1 MNVASFGRFSVIL
14 LALWAFLPSS
24 QGMGQEKLRVGLS
37 SIGATNGSIW
47 VAEEKGL
54 FRKHGVDV
62 EVIFIGGGG
71 ARVVSSLLAGD
82 INFSVGGGEGSIRSQ
97 MRGAETVIASS
108 TLTKGLQRILAKPE
122 IKTYQDLKGRKVGIT
137 QFGSA
142 AHLVLV
148 LMLKKWNMRPDQ
160 VQILQVG
167 SSPALLASLDKG
179 GIDAAVLTLP
189 TFFLAEDK
197 GYRVVADP
205 MTMDIYYLQNT
216 LETTRSFLRKN
227 REQALKFMRGY
238 IEGIAYFKKNKKESL
253 DIMRAKL
260 RIQSSQERDVRYLE
274 MSYNLMT
281 AAYSDIPYPSLRAVQ
296 SIVDKIAEE
305 VESYVDMIAERAV
318 QLGGIAEGT
327 VRVAAS
333 RSRLDE
339 YPLAIA
345 DGSAHVEAVARAL
358 STFGREARM
367 TIDET
372 DRLDDADTAD
382 MFTEISRGI
391 DKWLWFVE
399 AHTQASK

>member
-1 MNVASFGRFSVIL
+1 MNAATFVRYSVTL
-14 LALWAFLPSS
+14 LALTVILPTP
-24 QGMGQEKLRVGLS
+24 QAIAQEKLRLGLS

-47 VAEEKGL
+47 AAEEKGL

-97 MRGAETVIASS
+97 LRGAETVIASS
-108 TLTKGLQRILAKPE
+108 TLAKGLQRILAKPE
-122 IKTYQDLKGRKVGIT
+122 IKSYQDLKGRKIGIT

-142 AHLVLV
+142 AHLVLA

-160 VQILQVG
+160 VQTLQVG
-167 SSPALLASLDKG
+167 SSPALLASLEKG

-197 GYRVVADP
+197 GYRVVGDP

-216 LETTRSFLRKN
+216 LESTRSFLRKN
-227 REQALKFMRGY
+227 RDQALKFMRGY

-253 DIMRAKL
+253 DIMGRKL

-281 AAYSDIPYPSLRAVQ
+281 AAYSDVPYPSLRAVQ

-305 VESYVDMIAERAV
+305 DPKVKEREVRSFVDDTLVKELEDSGFIKS
-318 QLGGIAEGT
+318 L
-327 VRVAAS
+327 
-333 RSRLDE
+333 
-339 YPLAIA
+339 Y
-345 DGSAHVEAVARAL
+345 
-358 STFGREARM
+358 GR
-367 TIDET
+367 
-372 DRLDDADTAD
+372 
-382 MFTEISRGI
+382 
-391 DKWLWFVE
+391 
-399 AHTQASK
+399 

>member
-1 MNVASFGRFSVIL
+1 MNLTTFVRLGLII
-14 LALWAFLPSS
+14 LALHIVVPRA
-24 QGMGQEKLRVGLS
+24 QVIGQDKLRVGLS

-47 VAEEKGL
+47 AAEDKGL

-71 ARVVSSLLAGD
+71 ARVVSSLLAGELD
-82 INFSVGGGEGSIRSQ
+82 FSIGGGEGSIRSQ
-97 MRGAETVIASS
+97 MRGAETVIAAS

-122 IKTYQDLKGRKVGIT
+122 IKTYQDLKGRKIGIT

-160 VQILQVG
+160 VQTLQVG

-197 GYRVVADP
+197 GYRVVGDP

-216 LETTRSFLRKN
+216 LESTRSFLRKN
-227 REQALKFMRGY
+227 REQALKFMKGY

-253 DIMRAKL
+253 DIMRRKL

-274 MSYNLMT
+274 MSYNLMS
-281 AAYSDIPYPSLRAVQ
+281 AAYSDVPYPSLRAVQ

-305 VESYVDMIAERAV
+305 DPKVKERDVRSFVDDTLVKELEDSGFIKS
-318 QLGGIAEGT
+318 L
-327 VRVAAS
+327 
-333 RSRLDE
+333 
-339 YPLAIA
+339 Y
-345 DGSAHVEAVARAL
+345 
-358 STFGREARM
+358 GR
-367 TIDET
+367 
-372 DRLDDADTAD
+372 
-382 MFTEISRGI
+382 
-391 DKWLWFVE
+391 
-399 AHTQASK
+399 

>member
-1 MNVASFGRFSVIL
+1 MNAATFVRYSVTL
-14 LALWAFLPSS
+14 LALSVVLPTP
-24 QGMGQEKLRVGLS
+24 QAIGQEKLRLGLS

-47 VAEEKGL
+47 AAEEKGL

-82 INFSVGGGEGSIRSQ
+82 IHFSVGGGEGSIRSQ

-122 IKTYQDLKGRKVGIT
+122 IKSYQDLKGRKIGIT

-142 AHLVLV
+142 AHLVLA

-160 VQILQVG
+160 VQTLQVG
-167 SSPALLASLDKG
+167 SSPALLASLEKG

-197 GYRVVADP
+197 GYRVVGDP

-216 LETTRSFLRKN
+216 LESTRSFLRKN
-227 REQALKFMRGY
+227 RDQALKFMRGY

-253 DIMRAKL
+253 DIMGRKL

-281 AAYSDIPYPSLRAVQ
+281 AAYSDVPYPSLRAVQ

-305 VESYVDMIAERAV
+305 DPKVKEREVRSFVDDTLVKELEDSGFIKS
-318 QLGGIAEGT
+318 L
-327 VRVAAS
+327 
-333 RSRLDE
+333 
-339 YPLAIA
+339 Y
-345 DGSAHVEAVARAL
+345 
-358 STFGREARM
+358 GR
-367 TIDET
+367 
-372 DRLDDADTAD
+372 
-382 MFTEISRGI
+382 
-391 DKWLWFVE
+391 
-399 AHTQASK
+399 

>member
-1 MNVASFGRFSVIL
+1 MNAVSMIRFGVTLLVVFIILANSQAS
-14 LALWAFLPSS
+14 
-24 QGMGQEKLRVGLS
+24 GQEKLRLGLS

-47 VAEEKGL
+47 AAEEKGL

-82 INFSVGGGEGSIRSQ
+82 IHFSVGGGEGSIRSQ

-122 IKTYQDLKGRKVGIT
+122 IKTYQDLKGRKIGIT
-137 QFGSA
+137 QYGSA

-197 GYRVVADP
+197 GYRVIGDP

-227 REQALKFMRGY
+227 RDQALKFMRGY

-253 DIMRAKL
+253 DIMSRKL

-305 VESYVDMIAERAV
+305 DPKIKERDVRSFVDDTLVKDLEDSGFTKS
-318 QLGGIAEGT
+318 L
-327 VRVAAS
+327 
-333 RSRLDE
+333 
-339 YPLAIA
+339 Y
-345 DGSAHVEAVARAL
+345 
-358 STFGREARM
+358 GR
-367 TIDET
+367 
-372 DRLDDADTAD
+372 
-382 MFTEISRGI
+382 
-391 DKWLWFVE
+391 
-399 AHTQASK
+399 

>member
-1 MNVASFGRFSVIL
+1 MNVATFVRLSITLLTLSVV
-14 LALWAFLPSS
+14 LPSP
-24 QGMGQEKLRVGLS
+24 QVIGQEKLRLGLS

-71 ARVVSSLLAGD
+71 ARVVSALLAGD

-108 TLTKGLQRILAKPE
+108 TLTKGMQRILAKPE
-122 IKTYQDLKGRKVGIT
+122 IKTYQDLKGRKIGIT

-160 VQILQVG
+160 VQTLQVG

-189 TFFLAEDK
+189 TFFLAGDK
-197 GYRVVADP
+197 GYRVVGDP

-227 REQALKFMRGY
+227 REQSLKFMRGY
-238 IEGIAYFKKNKKESL
+238 IEGIAYFKKNKKESME
-253 DIMRAKL
+253 IMRHKL

-281 AAYSDIPYPSLRAVQ
+281 AAYSDVPYPSLRAVQ

-305 VESYVDMIAERAV
+305 DPKVKERDVRSFVDDTLVKELEDSGFIKS
-318 QLGGIAEGT
+318 L
-327 VRVAAS
+327 
-333 RSRLDE
+333 
-339 YPLAIA
+339 Y
-345 DGSAHVEAVARAL
+345 
-358 STFGREARM
+358 GR
-367 TIDET
+367 
-372 DRLDDADTAD
+372 
-382 MFTEISRGI
+382 
-391 DKWLWFVE
+391 
-399 AHTQASK
+399 

>member
-1 MNVASFGRFSVIL
+1 MNVETFVRYSVTLLALSVIL
-14 LALWAFLPSS
+14 PSP
-24 QGMGQEKLRVGLS
+24 QAIGQEKLRLGLS

-47 VAEEKGL
+47 AAEEKGL

-82 INFSVGGGEGSIRSQ
+82 IHFSVGGGEGSIRSQ

-122 IKTYQDLKGRKVGIT
+122 IKTYQDLKGRKIGIT

-142 AHLVLV
+142 AHLVLA

-160 VQILQVG
+160 VQTLQVG

-197 GYRVVADP
+197 GYRVVGDP

-216 LETTRSFLRKN
+216 LESTRGFLRKN
-227 REQALKFMRGY
+227 RDQALKFMKGY

-253 DIMRAKL
+253 DIMGRKL

-281 AAYSDIPYPSLRAVQ
+281 AAYSDVPYPSLRAVQ

-305 VESYVDMIAERAV
+305 DPKVKEREVRSFVDDTLVKELEDSGFIKS
-318 QLGGIAEGT
+318 L
-327 VRVAAS
+327 
-333 RSRLDE
+333 
-339 YPLAIA
+339 Y
-345 DGSAHVEAVARAL
+345 
-358 STFGREARM
+358 GR
-367 TIDET
+367 
-372 DRLDDADTAD
+372 
-382 MFTEISRGI
+382 
-391 DKWLWFVE
+391 
-399 AHTQASK
+399 

>member
-1 MNVASFGRFSVIL
+1 MNAATFVRYSVTVLALSVIL
-14 LALWAFLPSS
+14 PGPQAI
-24 QGMGQEKLRVGLS
+24 GQEKLRLGLS

-47 VAEEKGL
+47 AAEEKGL

-122 IKTYQDLKGRKVGIT
+122 IKTYQDLKGRKIGIT

-142 AHLVLV
+142 AHLVLA

-160 VQILQVG
+160 VQTLQVG

-197 GYRVVADP
+197 GYRVVGDP

-216 LETTRSFLRKN
+216 LESTRSFLRKN
-227 REQALKFMRGY
+227 RDQALKFMRGY

-253 DIMRAKL
+253 DIMGRKL

-281 AAYSDIPYPSLRAVQ
+281 AAYSDVPYPSLRAVQ

-305 VESYVDMIAERAV
+305 DPKVKERDVRSFVDDTLVKELEDSGFIKS
-318 QLGGIAEGT
+318 L
-327 VRVAAS
+327 
-333 RSRLDE
+333 
-339 YPLAIA
+339 Y
-345 DGSAHVEAVARAL
+345 
-358 STFGREARM
+358 GR
-367 TIDET
+367 
-372 DRLDDADTAD
+372 
-382 MFTEISRGI
+382 
-391 DKWLWFVE
+391 
-399 AHTQASK
+399 

>member
-1 MNVASFGRFSVIL
+1 MNVATFVRYSVTLLALSVIL
-14 LALWAFLPSS
+14 PSPPAI
-24 QGMGQEKLRVGLS
+24 GQEKLRLGLS

-47 VAEEKGL
+47 AAEEKGL

-82 INFSVGGGEGSIRSQ
+82 IHFSVGGGEGSIRSQ

-122 IKTYQDLKGRKVGIT
+122 IKTYQDLKGRKIGIT

-142 AHLVLV
+142 AHLVLA

-160 VQILQVG
+160 VQTLQVG
-167 SSPALLASLDKG
+167 SSPALLASLEKG

-197 GYRVVADP
+197 GYRVVGDP

-216 LETTRSFLRKN
+216 LESTRSFLRKN
-227 REQALKFMRGY
+227 RDQALRFMRGY

-253 DIMRAKL
+253 DIMGRKL

-281 AAYSDIPYPSLRAVQ
+281 AAYSDVPYPSLRAVQ

-305 VESYVDMIAERAV
+305 DPKVKEREVRSFVDDTLVKELEDSGFIKS
-318 QLGGIAEGT
+318 L
-327 VRVAAS
+327 
-333 RSRLDE
+333 
-339 YPLAIA
+339 Y
-345 DGSAHVEAVARAL
+345 
-358 STFGREARM
+358 GR
-367 TIDET
+367 
-372 DRLDDADTAD
+372 
-382 MFTEISRGI
+382 
-391 DKWLWFVE
+391 
-399 AHTQASK
+399 